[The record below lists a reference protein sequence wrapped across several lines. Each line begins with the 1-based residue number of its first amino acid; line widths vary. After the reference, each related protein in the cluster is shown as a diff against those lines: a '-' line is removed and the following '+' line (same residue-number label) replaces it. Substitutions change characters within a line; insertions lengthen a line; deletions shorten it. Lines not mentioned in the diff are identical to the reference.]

1 MGSIVRECA
10 GWWRR
15 DAQQRAHGCETTQTQ
30 RMVRAGVAEVKGRGD
45 SKRLGHLQ
53 PGTSGDTSSGGRR
66 ATRTGG
72 VARRTARPPDRGGA
86 PVCDGLV
93 MLNRGTSATGRRRAS
108 GGVWPTPSGLLLAAE
123 LTARPVAL

>member
-10 GWWRR
+10 TWWCR
-15 DAQQRAHGCETTQTQ
+15 DARQRATLTQ
-30 RMVRAGVAEVKGRGD
+30 RMVCAGVAEVKGRGD
-45 SKRLGHLQ
+45 NKRLGHWR

-86 PVCDGLV
+86 PLLDGLV
-93 MLNRGTSATGRRRAS
+93 MLNRGTSAAGRRRAS
-108 GGVWPTPSGLLLAAE
+108 GGIWPIPSGLLLADK
-123 LTARPVAL
+123 LTVRPVAL

>member
-10 GWWRR
+10 GWCR
-15 DAQQRAHGCETTQTQ
+15 DARQCAHGCETTHTQ

-45 SKRLGHLQ
+45 NKRLGHWR
-53 PGTSGDTSSGGRR
+53 PGTSGGTSSGGRQ

-72 VARRTARPPDRGGA
+72 AARRTAQPPDRGGA
-86 PVCDGLV
+86 PVRDGLV
-93 MLNRGTSATGRRRAS
+93 MLNRGTIAAGRHRAS
-108 GGVWPTPSGLLLAAE
+108 GGVWPTPSGLLLADE